1 MSGFW
6 DFMIELG
13 KSELV
18 IDIPQKVVNHYYI
31 TIDNRKIE
39 VTQEEF
45 MKLAKQSKI
54 AGKNNILIGNEEIK
68 LLR

>member
-1 MSGFW
+1 MGFW
-6 DFMIELG
+6 EFMTELG

-45 MKLAKQSKI
+45 MKLAKQNMIKGKENRLIESK
-54 AGKNNILIGNEEIK
+54 ETK